1 MLTRRF
7 AFRPSKLSGRWM
19 DTVWGLRSL
28 AVLLAASLLVP
39 ALSYAQPPIDPRPAR
54 ALQTVTMAVT
64 GSPYG
69 IARIEIPLAAA
80 MREAN
85 LPSLEVT
92 DDENRILYPVT
103 RDILATPGPRP
114 RLDTDDVG
122 QIIGGGR
129 LLRRITDMVR
139 DITEEPAPAAVARE
153 VTFLFRGDQPLRVRL
168 SVADVAGRTELL
180 LNPGPAP
187 VAATYD
193 DLMAQW
199 WSAYTSAI
207 DRQIATGDYPPI
219 VENYLV
225 ALLSGRLDLPLPAN
239 FLDDPSGGDASLLS
253 TLGLIA
259 GTEAIQT
266 SILRRV
272 AAGTDE
278 AADVA
283 NLPLPQAPRWSPD
296 DASAA
301 EDLIASES
309 VSAETAVPGDEI
321 AIEPSATRVPPECF
335 YLRFGSFAN
344 YMWFR
349 DLSEE
354 YGGDISRMITLRGV
368 ENDSS
373 KRTEQQLALKTT
385 ELSRLV
391 GDSVVQDQSLI
402 GSDLFLSEGASL
414 GVLFHARN
422 TFLLRRSLESDRSAL
437 LQADPT
443 VTQRIVKIDGRE
455 ISLIESP
462 GNRVRSFLAVDGE
475 FVFVSNS
482 ETLVRRFLEVGRT
495 GQSLAE
501 TAEFRLARKLMPISE
516 DHSVFAFLSPAML
529 RGLVSPQYLIEMR
542 RRLQSAAE
550 MSLLRLARLASA
562 AESQP
567 LWEVDDLVAAG
578 FLPLGFGDRPDGSGL
593 ITVGNE
599 IVDSLRGRSGTFL
612 PIADTITDSVT
623 DEEDR
628 WYREIAQYHSTQW
641 QQMDPITVALRRT
654 PIGDPTNAQSPGIER
669 IHVRAEIAPW
679 SPEKYGTIA
688 RQLGPPTAV
697 KISFAPDDIISV
709 QAHVVSDQLGGSIP
723 PHHLFAAIK
732 DTVPPSPEQFDGLLK
747 TYGALRTVPGYL
759 GAWPYPGL
767 LDRLPLGIGR
777 GQSAGPGMTRLIGG
791 VYRFQGSDF
800 SIVSFQPELL
810 QSSLPHIV
818 ADEADDLAQLRIR
831 AGNLTG
837 SKLESW
843 ANTELFQRT
852 VAASKAGADLLNMLT
867 RQLRV
872 DRDQALQVA
881 ESLLGAK
888 LQDPLGGEYRLAT
901 NAASLTNHTHWASS
915 NWQDATPPTVPPNDY
930 QAPVLKWFRGGEA
943 NLTQFDDRVSANVQL
958 DIQRKTNPPQTRP
971 ENMPDRKGAVG
982 K

>member
-1 MLTRRF
+1 MAFHPSNLTDR
-7 AFRPSKLSGRWM
+7 SKHPQWL
-19 DTVWGLRSL
+19 LRSL
-28 AVLLAASLLVP
+28 TLLLAANLL
-39 ALSYAQPPIDPRPAR
+39 AGGFSRAQPPIDPRPAA
-54 ALQTVTMAVT
+54 ALQTVTMAVS

-69 IARIEIPLAAA
+69 VARIEIPLAAA
-80 MREAN
+80 MRGVN
-85 LPSLEVT
+85 LPPLEVT

-103 RDILATPGPRP
+103 REIFATPGPRP
-114 RLDTDDVG
+114 RLDADDVG

-139 DITEEPAPAAVARE
+139 EVTEEPEPAAVARE

-180 LNPGPAP
+180 LTPGPAP
-187 VAATYD
+187 VAATYK
-193 DLMAQW
+193 DLLAQW

-207 DRQIATGDYPPI
+207 DRQIASGDYPPI

-239 FLDDPSGGDASLLS
+239 FLDDPNGGDASLLS

-272 AAGTDE
+272 AAGTAG
-278 AADVA
+278 AAEVA
-283 NLPLPQAPRWSPD
+283 SLPLPEGPRWSLD

-301 EDLIASES
+301 EDLIAEES
-309 VSAETAVPGDEI
+309 ALPESALPQSAEPRDEVV
-321 AIEPSATRVPPECF
+321 IEPSASRVPPECF

-344 YMWFR
+344 YMWLS
-349 DLSEE
+349 DLSAE

-368 ENDSS
+368 ENKSS
-373 KRTEQQLALKTT
+373 QRIEQQLVLKTT
-385 ELSRLV
+385 ELARLV
-391 GDSVVQDQSLI
+391 GDSVIQDESII
-402 GSDLFLSEGASL
+402 GTDLFLSEGASL

-422 TFLLRRSLESDRSAL
+422 TFVLRRSMESDRAAL
-437 LQADPT
+437 LQVDPT
-443 VTQRIVKIDGRE
+443 VTERMVKIDGRD

-475 FVFVSNS
+475 FVLVSNS

-495 GQSLAE
+495 GKSLGQ

-516 DHSVFAFLSPAML
+516 QHSVFAFISPAML

-542 RRLQSAAE
+542 RRLESAAE

-567 LWEVDDLVAAG
+567 LWEVDDLVDAG

-599 IVDSLRGRSGTFL
+599 IVDSRRGRSGTFL
-612 PIADTITDSVT
+612 PIADTVIGAVT

-628 WYREIAQYHSTQW
+628 WYREIANYHSTQW
-641 QQMDPITVALRRT
+641 KQMDPITVALRRT
-654 PIGDPTNAQSPGIER
+654 TVGDPVDPQSPPIER
-669 IHVRAEIAPW
+669 LHVRAEIAPW

-732 DTVPPSPEQFDGLLK
+732 DTVPPSPDDFDGLLK
-747 TYGALRTVPGYL
+747 TYGALRGIPGYI

-777 GQSAGPGMTRLIGG
+777 GQPVGPGMTRLVGG

-800 SIVSFQPELL
+800 SILSFQPEIL

-818 ADEADDLAQLRIR
+818 ADQTDDLAQLRIR

-843 ANTELFQRT
+843 ANAELFRRT
-852 VAASKAGADLLNMLT
+852 VASSQAGAALLNMLT
-867 RQLRV
+867 RQLKV
-872 DRDQALQVA
+872 DRDQSLQIA
-881 ESLLGAK
+881 EDLLGAK
-888 LQDPLGGEYRLAT
+888 LQDPLGGDYRLVT
-901 NAASLTNHTHWASS
+901 SAASLTDHTHWASS
-915 NWQDATPPTVPPNDY
+915 KWRDGVPPNVPPTDY
-930 QAPVLKWFRGGEA
+930 LAPVLTWFRGGEA
-943 NLTQFDDRVSANVQL
+943 HVTQFDNRVSANLQI
-958 DIQRKTNPPQTRP
+958 DIQRKRIQPQIQNPPLPPKPNR
-971 ENMPDRKGAVG
+971 
-982 K
+982 

>member
-1 MLTRRF
+1 MFTRLM
-7 AFRPSKLSGRWM
+7 AFRPSRLGSSRIHPAWPLRLWM
-19 DTVWGLRSL
+19 I
-28 AVLLAASLLVP
+28 LLAASLL
-39 ALSYAQPPIDPRPAR
+39 ASKSSLAQPPIDPRPAA
-54 ALQTVTMAVT
+54 ALQTVTMAVS
-64 GSPYG
+64 GLPYG
-69 IARIEIPLAAA
+69 VARIEIPLAAA
-80 MREAN
+80 MRDAN
-85 LPSLEVT
+85 LPPLEVT

-103 RDILATPGPRP
+103 RDIFATPGPRP
-114 RLDTDDVG
+114 RLAADDVG

-139 DITEEPAPAAVARE
+139 EVTEEPAPVAVARE

-180 LNPGPAP
+180 LTPGPAP
-187 VAATYD
+187 VVATYNE
-193 DLMAQW
+193 LLAQW

-207 DRQIATGDYPPI
+207 DSQIASGDYPPI
-219 VENYLV
+219 VENYLI

-259 GTEAIQT
+259 GTESIQT

-272 AAGTDE
+272 AAGTAG
-278 AADVA
+278 AAEVA
-283 NLPLPQAPRWSPD
+283 NLPLPDAPRWSPD

-301 EDLIASES
+301 EGLIAEES
-309 VSAETAVPGDEI
+309 ASPQSAEPGDQI

-344 YMWFR
+344 YMWFN
-349 DLSEE
+349 DLSAE
-354 YGGDISRMITLRGV
+354 YGGDISRMITLRGI
-368 ENDSS
+368 ENKSS
-373 KRTEQQLALKTT
+373 QRVEQQLALKTT
-385 ELSRLV
+385 ELARLV
-391 GDSVVQDQSLI
+391 GDSVIQDQSII

-422 TFLLRRSLESDRSAL
+422 MFVLRRSMESDRAAL

-443 VTQRIVKIDGRE
+443 VTERIVKIDGRE

-462 GNRVRSFLAVDGE
+462 GNRVRSFLAADGE
-475 FVFVSNS
+475 FVLVSNS

-501 TAEFRLARKLMPISE
+501 TSEFRLARKLMPISE
-516 DHSVFAFLSPAML
+516 EHSVFAFLSPAML

-567 LWEVDDLVAAG
+567 LWEVDDLIDAG

-599 IVDSLRGRSGTFL
+599 IVDSRRGRSGTFL
-612 PIADTITDSVT
+612 PIADTVILAVT

-641 QQMDPITVALRRT
+641 QQMDPITVALQRT
-654 PIGDPTNAQSPGIER
+654 TISDPADPQSPSIER
-669 IHVRAEIAPW
+669 LHVRAEIAPW

-697 KISFAPDDIISV
+697 KISFAPDDIVSV

-732 DTVPPSPEQFDGLLK
+732 DTVPPSPDEFDGLLK
-747 TYGALRTVPGYL
+747 TYGALRGIPGYI

-777 GQSAGPGMTRLIGG
+777 GQPVGPGMTRLVGG

-800 SIVSFQPELL
+800 SILSFQPEIL
-810 QSSLPHIV
+810 QSSLPHIL

-837 SKLESW
+837 SKLELW
-843 ANTELFQRT
+843 ANAELFRRA
-852 VAASKAGADLLNMLT
+852 VASSQAGAALLNMLT
-867 RQLRV
+867 RQLKV

-881 ESLLGAK
+881 ENLLGAK
-888 LQDPLGGEYRLAT
+888 LLDPLGGEYRLAT
-901 NAASLTNHTHWASS
+901 SSASLTDHTHWASS
-915 NWQDATPPTVPPNDY
+915 EWPDATPPIVPPNDY
-930 QAPVLKWFRGGEA
+930 LAPMLEWFRGGEA
-943 NLTQFDDRVSANVQL
+943 NLTQFENRVSATVQI
-958 DIQRKTNPPQTRP
+958 DIQRKLLQPQNKPPVPPKPPAPNR
-971 ENMPDRKGAVG
+971 
-982 K
+982 